1 MILQRD
7 RPNKIENLVIN
18 ADFSKPVVKQ
28 LKNITAVRAEVFR
41 YNDPTKFS
49 DIIIGIN
56 TDLYLDM
63 LLDIKKIDNKDVLS
77 IFFATSI
84 EDEYEKVV
92 KESENK
98 EYLVFNDGML
108 TTLDEE
114 FNEEIIRESYY
125 E

>member
-1 MILQRD
+1 MILQKD

-63 LLDIKKIDNKDVLS
+63 LLDIKKIENKDGLS

>member
-1 MILQRD
+1 MILQKD

-18 ADFSKPVVKQ
+18 ADFSNPVVKQ
-28 LKNITAVRAEVFR
+28 LRNITVVRAEIFR
-41 YNDPTKFS
+41 YSDPTKFS

-63 LLDIKKIDNKDVLS
+63 LLDINKIKDKENLS

-84 EDEYEKVV
+84 EDDYEKVV
-92 KESENK
+92 RESESK
-98 EYLVFNDGML
+98 EYLVFSDGML
-108 TTLDEE
+108 TTLDKE
-114 FNEEIIRESYY
+114 FNEEIIREKYY

>member
-1 MILQRD
+1 MILQKD

-63 LLDIKKIDNKDVLS
+63 LLDIKKIDNKDGLS

-92 KESENK
+92 KKSENK

>member
-1 MILQRD
+1 MILQKD

-18 ADFSKPVVKQ
+18 ADLLKPVVKQ
-28 LKNITAVRAEVFR
+28 LKSITALRAEVFR

-49 DIIIGIN
+49 DIIIGID

-63 LLDIKKIDNKDVLS
+63 LLDIEKIDNKDGLS

-84 EDEYEKVV
+84 EDEYDKIV
-92 KESENK
+92 KESEDK
-98 EYLVFNDGML
+98 TYLVFNDGML

-114 FNEEIIRESYY
+114 FNEQIIREKYY

>member
-1 MILQRD
+1 MILQKD

>member
-1 MILQRD
+1 MILQKD

-28 LKNITAVRAEVFR
+28 LKNITVVRAEVFR

-63 LLDIKKIDNKDVLS
+63 LLDIKKIDNKDGLS

>member
-1 MILQRD
+1 MILQKD

-28 LKNITAVRAEVFR
+28 LRNITAVRAEVFR

-63 LLDIKKIDNKDVLS
+63 LLDIKKIDNKDGLS

>member
-1 MILQRD
+1 MILQKD

-41 YNDPTKFS
+41 YNDQTKFS

-63 LLDIKKIDNKDVLS
+63 LLDIKKIDNKDGLS

>member
-1 MILQRD
+1 MILQKD

-63 LLDIKKIDNKDVLS
+63 LIDIKKIDNKDGLS

>member
-1 MILQRD
+1 MILQKD

-63 LLDIKKIDNKDVLS
+63 LLDIKKIYNKDGLS

>member
-1 MILQRD
+1 MILQKD
-7 RPNKIENLVIN
+7 KPNKIENLVIN
-18 ADFSKPVVKQ
+18 ADFSNPVVKQ
-28 LKNITAVRAEVFR
+28 LRNITVVMAEIFR
-41 YNDPTKFS
+41 YSDPTKFS

-63 LLDIKKIDNKDVLS
+63 LLDIKKIKDKENLS

-84 EDEYEKVV
+84 EDDYEKVV
-92 KESENK
+92 RESESK

-114 FNEEIIRESYY
+114 FNEEIIREKYY

>member
-1 MILQRD
+1 MILQKD

-18 ADFSKPVVKQ
+18 ADFSNPVVKQ
-28 LKNITAVRAEVFR
+28 LRNITVVRAEIFR
-41 YNDPTKFS
+41 YSDPTKFS

-63 LLDIKKIDNKDVLS
+63 LLDIKKIKDKENLS

-84 EDEYEKVV
+84 EDDYEKVV
-92 KESENK
+92 RESESK
-98 EYLVFNDGML
+98 EYLVFSDGML
-108 TTLDEE
+108 TTLDKE
-114 FNEEIIRESYY
+114 FNEEIIREKYY

>member
-1 MILQRD
+1 MILQKD

-63 LLDIKKIDNKDVLS
+63 LLDIKKIDNKDGLS

>member
-1 MILQRD
+1 MILQKD

-18 ADFSKPVVKQ
+18 ADFSNPVVKQ
-28 LKNITAVRAEVFR
+28 LRNITVVRAEIFR
-41 YNDPTKFS
+41 YSDLTKFS

-63 LLDIKKIDNKDVLS
+63 LLDIKKIKDKENLS

-84 EDEYEKVV
+84 EDDYEKVV
-92 KESENK
+92 RESESK
-98 EYLVFNDGML
+98 EYLVFSDGML
-108 TTLDEE
+108 TTLDKE
-114 FNEEIIRESYY
+114 FNEEIIREKYY

>member
-1 MILQRD
+1 
-7 RPNKIENLVIN
+7 
-18 ADFSKPVVKQ
+18 
-28 LKNITAVRAEVFR
+28 
-41 YNDPTKFS
+41 
-49 DIIIGIN
+49 
-56 TDLYLDM
+56 M
-63 LLDIKKIDNKDVLS
+63 LLDIKKIDNKDGLS

>member
-1 MILQRD
+1 MILQKD

-18 ADFSKPVVKQ
+18 ADFSNPVVKQ

-63 LLDIKKIDNKDVLS
+63 LLDIKKIDNKDGLS

-98 EYLVFNDGML
+98 KYLVFNDGML
-108 TTLDEE
+108 TALDEE

>member
-1 MILQRD
+1 MILQKD

-18 ADFSKPVVKQ
+18 ADFSNPVVKQ

-63 LLDIKKIDNKDVLS
+63 LLDIKKIGNKDGLS

>member
-1 MILQRD
+1 MILQKD

-63 LLDIKKIDNKDVLS
+63 LLDIKKINNKDGLS

>member
-1 MILQRD
+1 MILQKD
-7 RPNKIENLVIN
+7 KPNKIENLVIN

-63 LLDIKKIDNKDVLS
+63 LLDIKKIDNKDGLS

>member
-1 MILQRD
+1 MILQKD

-63 LLDIKKIDNKDVLS
+63 LLDIKKIGNKDGLS